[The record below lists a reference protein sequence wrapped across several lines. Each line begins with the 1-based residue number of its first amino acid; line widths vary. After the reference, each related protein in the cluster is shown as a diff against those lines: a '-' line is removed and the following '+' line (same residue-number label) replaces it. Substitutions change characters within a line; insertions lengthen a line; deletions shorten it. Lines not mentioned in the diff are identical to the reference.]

1 MSSANSEMDEKE
13 NRTILGDLEATR
25 RYWETKNRPTNNP
38 EFVVQPSCKYK
49 GVCQPAIIARRRNAY
64 MKLDN
69 QLATAYCSSPFFE
82 QNLPTFVDHDCLRSV
97 FYEEAEH
104 LFLFESPTTIIEGDV
119 LAYAYRIC
127 IWFLEKREIR
137 DLLFKNCKNIGTTLL
152 TIFESVVEFLYYC
165 VLHNIGS
172 PSSHFHFICYGCTLL
187 QSLFSH
193 ASGKHGTWRSASSC
207 QDVVA
212 IVEKVLQ
219 VHVPKL
225 GGITAADGNTNF
237 LSQER
242 LLSLINVSLDTLL
255 SLISFA
261 STIEEIR
268 TDKKGPYWIVLLLPV
283 LLQPDIKWKII
294 ELLNKSFS
302 LTTTLPNEIS
312 DLVHHSC
319 NADKLVDKMV
329 DYYKSGEVEEN
340 RLYVVQLWTNIVRLL
355 APNMQNS
362 LHIFNK
368 LFQISKDAFVKATP
382 VIRIAMFR
390 GWQELFDEC
399 LKYDYLIP
407 ISPADS
413 EKKPRR
419 KINHK
424 KLMHIISNPVFRRF
438 SKEHNCLMVRKVILE
453 VWVYFIKRMGGLGLL
468 DEYIE
473 ELLLPFCKIL
483 QEESNLELVTQICS
497 TFARALGKVR
507 GYSPHGHIET
517 KMNLAKRRKLYS
529 TKIRFSI
536 AIECNSSS

>member
-1 MSSANSEMDEKE
+1 MGAH
-13 NRTILGDLEATR
+13 
-25 RYWETKNRPTNNP
+25 
-38 EFVVQPSCKYK
+38 C
-49 GVCQPAIIARRRNAY
+49 
-64 MKLDN
+64 
-69 QLATAYCSSPFFE
+69 CS
-82 QNLPTFVDHDCLRSV
+82 H
-97 FYEEAEH
+97 
-104 LFLFESPTTIIEGDV
+104 
-119 LAYAYRIC
+119 
-127 IWFLEKREIR
+127 
-137 DLLFKNCKNIGTTLL
+137 
-152 TIFESVVEFLYYC
+152 
-165 VLHNIGS
+165 
-172 PSSHFHFICYGCTLL
+172 
-187 QSLFSH
+187 LFSH

-212 IVEKVLQ
+212 IVEKIFQ

-225 GGITAADGNTNF
+225 GGITAADGNTNL

-255 SLISFA
+255 SLISFV

-312 DLVHHSC
+312 DMVYHSC

-340 RLYVVQLWTNIVRLL
+340 RLYVVHLWTNIVRLL

-390 GWQELFDEC
+390 GWQDFFDEC

-413 EKKPRR
+413 EKIP
-419 KINHK
+419 
-424 KLMHIISNPVFRRF
+424 
-438 SKEHNCLMVRKVILE
+438 
-453 VWVYFIKRMGGLGLL
+453 
-468 DEYIE
+468 
-473 ELLLPFCKIL
+473 
-483 QEESNLELVTQICS
+483 
-497 TFARALGKVR
+497 
-507 GYSPHGHIET
+507 
-517 KMNLAKRRKLYS
+517 
-529 TKIRFSI
+529 
-536 AIECNSSS
+536 